1 VGDILTRLDGK
12 AYGTSF
18 DVRHR
23 IRSAEDGAQTTV
35 ELWRAG
41 KVQTVTATLEKRDR
55 PELDLAPLFYRM
67 KDNDKLLLHLDGADL
82 PELPQLK
89 LEQGQPLIRIQ
100 GLKGREQDLEK
111 HLKDLEK
118 RIKDLERQL
127 EKQQH

>member
-1 VGDILTRLDGK
+1 
-12 AYGTSF
+12 SF

-23 IRSAEDGAQTTV
+23 IRSAEEGTQATV
-35 ELWRAG
+35 ELWRGG

-55 PELDLAPLFYRM
+55 PELDLAPFFYKM
-67 KDNDKLLLHLDGADL
+67 KDNDKLLLHLDGAEL
-82 PELPQLK
+82 PELQQLK
-89 LEQGQPLIRIQ
+89 VEPGLPMIRIQ
-100 GLKGREQDLEK
+100 GLKGREQELEK